1 MTQNKTLHTLN
12 STLFNPKKY
21 TKRKENGAEEGYTNS
36 PLIAPFLEYFGKKM
50 L

>member
-21 TKRKENGAEEGYTNS
+21 TKRKEGSAERGLY
-36 PLIAPFLEYFGKKM
+36 
-50 L
+50 

>member
-1 MTQNKTLHTLN
+1 MTQYKTLHTLN
-12 STLFNPKKY
+12 STLFNPKNTLKE
-21 TKRKENGAEEGYTNS
+21 RKKARKEGYTNS

>member
-1 MTQNKTLHTLN
+1 MTKTKTLHTLN
-12 STLFNPKKY
+12 SILLNQKNTP
-21 TKRKENGAEEGYTNS
+21 TRKENGAEEGYTNS